1 MVGKTGD
8 AMKTYF
14 KFSLNE
20 VVILSLLFF
29 SFGYWYAYLGNVLEI
44 GFWNVFLITIVFTV
58 CVRVW
63 ISGKEIM
70 KE

>member
-1 MVGKTGD
+1 MGQTGD
-8 AMKTYF
+8 AMKTVF

-20 VVILSLLFF
+20 VMILSLLFF
-29 SFGYWYAYLGNVLEI
+29 SFGYLYYHLGNILKI

-63 ISGKEIM
+63 ISNKEVA
-70 KE
+70 EE